1 MINIDDVKNTIQE
14 FAYKYN
20 FVQQIDIENIEN
32 SISFN
37 KKDYFNIDHKN
48 FVSLYINK
56 YTNDE
61 VIQFGKIEIVI
72 DSIDEEEFFSIEKND
87 YFLINIPDFST
98 IHELTEEIIKQCKK
112 YQLI

>member
-1 MINIDDVKNTIQE
+1 MLNIDDVKNNIQE

-20 FVQQIDIENIEN
+20 FVQEIDIEKIEN
-32 SISFN
+32 SISFDR
-37 KKDYFNIDHKN
+37 KDYFNIDDKN

-56 YTNDE
+56 HTNDE
-61 VIQFGKIEIVI
+61 IIQFGKIEIVI

-87 YFLINIPDFST
+87 YFLINIHDFST
-98 IHELTEEIIKQCKK
+98 IDELTEEFIKQCKK